1 MRKSFI
7 LYISSIFIGMM
18 SQAQT
23 IVPLYTSIPNSI
35 PGPNEE
41 AVQIRGSIKI
51 VSKVS
56 IPTLTAYIP
65 VQGTN
70 TGAAVIICPGGGYGI
85 LASSHEGEDVA
96 LALNKAGIAAFVLK
110 YRLPND
116 KIMVDKKIGP
126 LQDVQQA
133 FKLVRSRAKEWN
145 LDVNKIGVMG
155 FSAGGHLAA
164 SAAAHYNQAVIDN
177 PESINIRPD
186 FQILLYPVISFT
198 DSLTHLGS
206 RTNLIGNAP
215 APEQIKFYSNELQV
229 TKQSP
234 PAFIV
239 HAQDDRTVKAEN
251 SIQFYLAL
259 MKNAVPGQLIIYP
272 KGGHGFGMNN
282 PTTTDRW
289 MEQCLNWMR
298 SNTWIN

>member
-23 IVPLYTSIPNSI
+23 IVPLYSSIPNSI
-35 PGPNEE
+35 QGPDEE
-41 AVQIRGSIKI
+41 VIQIRGSNKF

-65 VQGTN
+65 ERGTN
-70 TGAAVIICPGGGYGI
+70 TGTAVIICPGGGYGG
-85 LASSHEGEDVA
+85 LAASHEGEDVA
-96 LALNKAGIAAFVLK
+96 IALNKAGIAAFVLK

-116 KIMVDKKIGP
+116 KIMVDKRIGP

-186 FQILLYPVISFT
+186 FQILLYPVISFA
-198 DSLTHLGS
+198 DSLTHMGS
-206 RTNLIGNAP
+206 RTNLIGNTP

-289 MEQCLNWMR
+289 MEHCLTWMR
-298 SNTWIN
+298 SNSWIN